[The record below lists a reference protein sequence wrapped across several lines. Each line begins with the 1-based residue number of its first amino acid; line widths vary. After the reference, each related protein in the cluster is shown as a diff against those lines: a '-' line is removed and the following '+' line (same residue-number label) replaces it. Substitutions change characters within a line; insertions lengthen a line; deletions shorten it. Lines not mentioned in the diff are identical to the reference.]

1 MNKNEFLKIMP
12 ENLKKYKN
20 LRASAETMVQF
31 FEEKIFSELDKLYI
45 YKNMRM
51 VNGRTLDELA
61 WQWNV
66 EFYSPEL
73 PKTKKIEMIRKSY
86 FHYSKKGTIG
96 VLESSLQTLIGDAR
110 ISEFQEYNGTPYTFR
125 LISGENI
132 PNNSKLDEIKKIV
145 ATYKNVRSTLDG
157 IIFLKEDNSK
167 LFVKSTQHTASRI
180 VDYHRKEV
188 S

>member
-20 LRASAETMVQF
+20 LQASAQTMVQF
-31 FEEKIFSELDKLYI
+31 FEEKTFPELDKLYI
-45 YKNMRM
+45 YKNMELL
-51 VNGRTLDELA
+51 NDKILDELA

-66 EFYSPEL
+66 EFYASDL

-86 FHYSKKGTIG
+86 LHYFKKGTVG
-96 VLESSLQTLIGDAR
+96 VLESSLQTLVGDIK
-110 ISEFQEYNGTPYTFR
+110 ISEFPEYGGTPYTFR

-132 PNNSKLDEIKKIV
+132 PDNSNLDEIKKMIGIF
-145 ATYKNVRSTLDG
+145 KNVRSTLDK
-157 IIFLKEDNSK
+157 IIFLKEDRVK
-167 LFVKSTQHTASRI
+167 LFTKSTQHTAGRT
-180 VDYHRKEV
+180 VDCCRKEV